1 MANRLKNFLI
11 CLDQFI
17 FNVFTLGKSYPDET
31 MSAASYRLEQS
42 GKILG
47 KVFRPL
53 IDFLFSGFESEHCKK
68 SFESEKFGNHLP
80 KEYK

>member
-1 MANRLKNFLI
+1 MAQRLKNFLI
-11 CLDQFI
+11 CLDQLV
-17 FNVFTLGKSYPDET
+17 FNILTLGKSSPDET

-42 GKILG
+42 GKRTG

-68 SFESEKFGNHLP
+68 SFESEKLGNHLP